1 MNFDPQIKCTS
12 WGFSNDPYTSECLK
26 CFETLTRSSTNLIE
40 SVIKK
45 FELETSKC
53 RLKPGYVNEF
63 ELVQACSIHETLDDY
78 EQAPLDHKI
87 NILVDYLIKKRETQ
101 VSVRMRFI

>member
-1 MNFDPQIKCTS
+1 MNYNPQIKCANC
-12 WGFSNDPYTSECLK
+12 GFSNDPYTSECLE

-53 RLKPGYVNEF
+53 SLKLGYVNEF

-78 EQAPLDHKI
+78 KQAPLDHKI
-87 NILVDYLIKKRETQ
+87 NILVDYLIKKRSTQ
-101 VSVRMRFI
+101 VSV